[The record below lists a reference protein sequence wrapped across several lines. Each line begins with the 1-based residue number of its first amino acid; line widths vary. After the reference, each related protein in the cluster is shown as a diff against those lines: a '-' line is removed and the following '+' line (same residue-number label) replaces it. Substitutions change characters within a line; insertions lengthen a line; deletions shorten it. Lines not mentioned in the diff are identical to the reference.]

1 MELSDLVIN
10 PLEYDSDSLAGDELA
25 DIVRERVSTAG
36 FTPASSPAVSPA
48 MSPLAGGK
56 PTPKAH
62 RRSGSSSLV
71 GAPGDVPGHVPG
83 DVPGYRGKA
92 FSALQEAIAA
102 LQQTAIES
110 AWITSRN
117 RNGRTYYRLRWLDGD
132 QERERAIK
140 SAEVGAYQRRI
151 DEGRILKQAKQLAK
165 LLSD

>member
-1 MELSDLVIN
+1 MTNSLVH
-10 PLEYDSDSLAGDELA
+10 YDSDSPAGDELA

-36 FTPASSPAVSPA
+36 FTPASSPASSPA

-71 GAPGDVPGHVPG
+71 GAPGDVPG